1 MTHPTPSL
9 TPRLV
14 FVCLLSLLALQTA
27 CAIERL
33 EAIFDDHGQTYMT
46 TDAADSD
53 TAAADTTGTDTTDT
67 GLSDSGTDGSSSDA
81 STGAA
86 EGGQEASS
94 EPGTSTSDGPEETT
108 GGGAVCGN
116 GMVEA
121 FAVPPEECDDGN
133 LIADDG
139 CDDTCAADR
148 VMFDWSTI
156 HAAGYFESL
165 HLADPLC
172 AQAAN
177 DAGLSHWL
185 KFRAWLSD
193 CTTHARDRFKFS
205 RGRIVLVNG
214 LVVADSWIDL
224 LAGKLQNP
232 IEVTEKSETYHGG
245 VWTGTDP
252 QGVGVVGAKHCD
264 DWTSFS
270 FNKTAYYGYSD
281 RATPEWTLSASAN
294 NPSPCLIDYA
304 LYCLE
309 ER

>member
-1 MTHPTPSL
+1 MTCPT
-9 TPRLV
+9 THRD
-14 FVCLLSLLALQTA
+14 LLCCASILALLVGCGGVTSDGSPHMTA
-27 CAIERL
+27 GETS
-33 EAIFDDHGQTYMT
+33 E
-46 TDAADSD
+46 
-53 TAAADTTGTDTTDT
+53 TAAADTTGTDTT
-67 GLSDSGTDGSSSDA
+67 GTTTDDSSSGA
-81 STGAA
+81 ASSTGAGA
-86 EGGQEASS
+86 EAGQDASS
-94 EPGTSTSDGPEETT
+94 EPDTSTSTTPDETT

-116 GMVEA
+116 GVVEA

-148 VMFDWSTI
+148 VIFVSSGLYQ
-156 HAAGYFESL
+156 AGYFKGP
-165 HLADPLC
+165 HLADALC

-177 DAGLSHWL
+177 DVGLANWL

-193 CTTHARDRFKFS
+193 STTHARDRFKFS

-214 LVVADSWIDL
+214 IVVADSWIDL

-252 QGVGVVGAKHCD
+252 QGVGVVGATHCD

-270 FNKTAYYGYSD
+270 FKKTAYYGYSD
-281 RATPEWTLSASAN
+281 RATPEWTLSASDN
-294 NPSPCLIDYA
+294 NPSPCILDFA
-304 LYCLE
+304 LYCIE

>member
-1 MTHPTPSL
+1 MVDTS
-9 TPRLV
+9 
-14 FVCLLSLLALQTA
+14 TA
-27 CAIERL
+27 
-33 EAIFDDHGQTYMT
+33 G
-46 TDAADSD
+46 AAASSD
-53 TAAADTTGTDTTDT
+53 GGETTAAAASIDAGEA
-67 GLSDSGTDGSSSDA
+67 GQDA
-81 STGAA
+81 SG
-86 EGGQEASS
+86 
-94 EPGTSTSDGPEETT
+94 EPDTSMGSTTEETT

-116 GMVEA
+116 GVVEA

-133 LIADDG
+133 QIADDG

-148 VMFDWSTI
+148 VMFVSSSLYQ
-156 HAAGYFESL
+156 AGDFKSL

-177 DAGLSHWL
+177 DAGLANWL

-193 CTTHARDRFKFS
+193 STTHARDRFKFS

-232 IEVTEKSETYHGG
+232 IGVTEKSETYHGG

-252 QGVGVVGAKHCD
+252 QGVGVVGATHCE

-270 FNKTAYYGYSD
+270 AYKTAYYGYSD
-281 RATPEWTLSASAN
+281 RATPEWTLSALDD
-294 NPSPCLIDYA
+294 NPIPCAFDFA
-304 LYCLE
+304 VYCLE

>member
-1 MTHPTPSL
+1 MTYPAPHRDPSY
-9 TPRLV
+9 
-14 FVCLLSLLALQTA
+14 CASLLALLLGCGESPPHDSPGTNTA
-27 CAIERL
+27 
-33 EAIFDDHGQTYMT
+33 DTN
-46 TDAADSD
+46 AASMVDTSTAGAAASSD
-53 TAAADTTGTDTTDT
+53 GGETTAAAASIDAGEA
-67 GLSDSGTDGSSSDA
+67 GQDA
-81 STGAA
+81 SG
-86 EGGQEASS
+86 
-94 EPGTSTSDGPEETT
+94 EPDTSMGSTTEETT

-116 GMVEA
+116 GVVEA

-133 LIADDG
+133 QIADDG

-148 VMFDWSTI
+148 VMFVSSSLYQ
-156 HAAGYFESL
+156 AGDFKSL

-177 DAGLSHWL
+177 DAGLANWL

-193 CTTHARDRFKFS
+193 STTHARDRFKFS

-232 IEVTEKSETYHGG
+232 IGVTEKSETYHGG

-252 QGVGVVGAKHCD
+252 QGVGVVGATHCE

-270 FNKTAYYGYSD
+270 AYKTAYYGYSD
-281 RATPEWTLSASAN
+281 RATPEWTLSALDD
-294 NPSPCLIDYA
+294 NPIPCAFDFA
-304 LYCLE
+304 VYCLE